1 MNILLSYPRSGNHLV
16 RFFIELLTETPTLGC
31 IGNEDL
37 DKPIYKTKFITNIPF
52 NIKNNIN
59 YNNTECFTKFHFID
73 NVNNYNYKNNLL
85 IFIIRNPKEV
95 LLRHDK
101 FVYNEQS
108 FNKYFEGIDYYLY
121 YKGHKLLLYYED
133 IITNKKEFIYELYD
147 FLKKYYYVNN
157 DKLEYII
164 NNINELYHYSANPI
178 NRNWGK
184 VNSNFNAEFYYKKIE
199 NSNNNKHIELKH
211 KFDNY
216 LKIKLQNNN
225 YNFIVQKYNL

>member
-16 RFFIELLTETPTLGC
+16 RFFIELLTEMPTLGC
-31 IGNEDL
+31 IGNEDI
-37 DKPIYKTKFITNIPF
+37 DKPIYKTKFRTNIPF

-95 LLRHDK
+95 LLRHNK
-101 FVYNEQS
+101 FIYNEED
-108 FNKYFEGIDYYLY
+108 FNKYFEGINYYLNF
-121 YKGHKLLLYYED
+121 KGEKIILYYED
-133 IITNKKEFIYELYD
+133 IITNKKEFIIELYE
-147 FLKKYYYVNN
+147 FLKTK
-157 DKLEYII
+157 YII
-164 NNINELYHYSANPI
+164 TQEKLNYILKNIDKLYHYSANPL

-184 VNSNFNAEFYYKKIE
+184 VNSNFNTEFYYKKIE
-199 NSNNNKHIELKH
+199 NSNNDIHKELKH

-216 LKIKLQNNN
+216 LKIKLENTN
-225 YNFIVQKYNL
+225 YNFIVEKYNL